1 MTGSEKSRSK
11 KAPMDENSSD
21 TCPKDF
27 RPKDPMPADPMPV
40 EIPIDGTLD
49 LHYFQ
54 PRDVDDLVFSYLS
67 ECRDRG
73 ILQVRIVHGKGIGV
87 LRERVHSV
95 LGKLSIVESFALA
108 GESAGG
114 WGATIVRLKPKQ
126 SKGRKP

>member
-1 MTGSEKSRSK
+1 MTGPERSSANK
-11 KAPMDENSSD
+11 GPSDENGSD
-21 TCPKDF
+21 PSPT
-27 RPKDPMPADPMPV
+27 DPSPADFCPV

-54 PRDVDDLVFSYLS
+54 PHDVDDLVPSYLS

-73 ILQVRIVHGKGIGV
+73 ILQVRIIHGKGMGV
-87 LRERVHSV
+87 LREKVHSI
-95 LGKLSIVESFALA
+95 LNKLSIVESFALA

-126 SKGRKP
+126 SKGRKQ

>member
-1 MTGSEKSRSK
+1 VNKGPS
-11 KAPMDENSSD
+11 DEDSSDPSPSD
-21 TCPKDF
+21 TCPT
-27 RPKDPMPADPMPV
+27 DPIPTDPIPTDPTPV

-54 PRDVDDLVFSYLS
+54 PRDVDGLVPSYLY

-73 ILQVRIVHGKGIGV
+73 ILQVRIIHGKGMGV
-87 LRERVHSV
+87 LRERVHSI
-95 LGKLSIVESFALA
+95 LRKLSIVESFALA